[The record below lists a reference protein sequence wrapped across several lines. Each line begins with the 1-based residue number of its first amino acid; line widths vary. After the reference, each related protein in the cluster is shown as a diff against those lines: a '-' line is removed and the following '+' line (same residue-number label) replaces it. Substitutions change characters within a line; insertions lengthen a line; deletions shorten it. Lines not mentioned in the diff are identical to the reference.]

1 MWHPQSNKTEI
12 LHWFRTIKIL
22 EVKLMKYDKDTI
34 AGCIM
39 TTIFIAEMYVLILI
53 FH

>member
-1 MWHPQSNKTEI
+1 
-12 LHWFRTIKIL
+12 
-22 EVKLMKYDKDTI
+22 MKYDKDTI